1 MLILRLPTLSL
12 SSGLMSSKFNPD
24 FNVCMYS
31 NSHLTRNS
39 TDAKTF
45 NLYLVNNAAYPP
57 VSEKIA
63 TDVKTSD
70 GSYTIDSLTGVTA
83 GYVVSPSP
91 LDPQHLSDPNI
102 HLQTSHGFQI
112 NLQSDETMN
121 TGILAQ
127 SEQFN
132 VTGSAQSSSTSSSS
146 TTSSSSSTTSGT
158 STGSTSTTGTA
169 TTTNTLVTSVTGT
182 ATGSQTT
189 GASGAASST
198 GASASGTSSQT
209 AVPSTG
215 AAAVMAHPAAAA
227 GLLAGAGALV
237 FAL

>member
-1 MLILRLPTLSL
+1 MRLSL
-12 SSGLMSSKFNPD
+12 VLSLMPLAGFVGALHVTEPEKGADIKASSS
-24 FNVCMYS
+24 
-31 NSHLTRNS
+31 LTVKWTYVN
-39 TDAKTF
+39 TDAKSF
-45 NLYLVNNAAYPP
+45 NLYLVNNAVYPP

-63 TDVKTSD
+63 TDVETSD

-83 GYVVSPSP
+83 G
-91 LDPQHLSDPNI
+91 
-102 HLQTSHGFQI
+102 HGYQI

-146 TTSSSSSTTSGT
+146 TVSSSSSTSSGT
-158 STGSTSTTGTA
+158 STDSTSTTGTA
-169 TTTNTLVTSVTGT
+169 TTTNTLITVTGT
-182 ATGSQTT
+182 STGSKTTGTSGATGS
-189 GASGAASST
+189 ASST

-215 AAAVMAHPAAAA
+215 AAVAVMAHPAAAA
-227 GLLAGAGALV
+227 GLLAGALA